1 MAYIDRAITLDAD
14 AGQRTLSAT
23 ELNTLQASVMMAQEA
38 DQEEDGLPASFYGT
52 KTICGEFT
60 LGAGV
65 EGLALDMSNEYW
77 RCVPYDFR
85 DRMCTITLCT
95 VTAADRLPS
104 GANHCPGN
112 IANTYTARFNTK
124 SGQAIGAFST
134 VAWNPAVDLYIYA
147 DSTNGHLYADSGGTG
162 YYFYFMATFTPS
174 ITTAYVGDHRQK
186 SMADCAR
193 VDSKMIREYE
203 DQSTFLHVASGG
215 EEVAIPATF
224 LGGTRLYGEF
234 TITDPGG
241 GVTKV
246 IDSSRDWR
254 EAVTLWRFDDV
265 AAANELPSGANHTP
279 DDSQNPDW
287 MTWDVQGGYAIGG
300 GFPPA
305 ANNPVWKPIGAVNL
319 WLFVNAANGNLVA
332 HSTTGGVLY
341 VYFDVIMTA
350 ATA

>member
-1 MAYIDRAITLDAD
+1 MAYIDRAVTLADDPGARVIDAD
-14 AGQRTLSAT
+14 
-23 ELNTLQASVMMAQEA
+23 ELNTLQASVSMAQEA
-38 DQEEDGLPASFYGT
+38 DQEEAGLPASFLGT

-65 EGLALDMSNEYW
+65 EGLALDMIDEYW

-85 DRMCTITLCT
+85 NRMCTITLCT
-95 VTAADRLPS
+95 VTAANRLPS
-104 GANHCPGN
+104 GTSHTPSN

-124 SGQAIGAFST
+124 DGQAIGAFSS

-147 DSTNGHLYADSGGTG
+147 DSTNGHLYADSGGAA
-162 YYFYFMATFTPS
+162 YYFYFMATFSAPTDAA
-174 ITTAYVGDHRQK
+174 IVGDHRQK

-193 VDSKMIREYE
+193 VDPQMVREYE
-203 DQSTFLHVASGG
+203 DQSVFFKVASGS
-215 EEVAIPATF
+215 EEVGIPATCI
-224 LGGTRLYGEF
+224 GGTRMFGEF

-265 AAANELPSGANHTP
+265 SAANELPSGANHTP
-279 DDSQNPDW
+279 DDSNNPAW
-287 MTWDVQGGYAIGG
+287 MTWDVKAGYALGG

-305 ANNPVWKPIGAVNL
+305 ANTPTWKPIGAVNL

-332 HSTTGGVLY
+332 HSTTGGTLY
-341 VYFDVIMTA
+341 VYFDVWMSA